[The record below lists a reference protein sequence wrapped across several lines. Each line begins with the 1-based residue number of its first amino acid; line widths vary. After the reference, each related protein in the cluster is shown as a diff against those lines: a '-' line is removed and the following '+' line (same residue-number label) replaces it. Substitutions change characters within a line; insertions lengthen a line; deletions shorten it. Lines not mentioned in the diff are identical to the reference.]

1 MYNSFHISILTKNF
15 ETRFIKVAN
24 GVLQGD
30 CLSPLPF
37 NMIINTFIQS
47 LKREKYQNFGTRVL
61 KGFAPRNWFQFADDA
76 ATTSLES
83 ENQLL
88 VNLFSRWCNWAD
100 MLIRP
105 DKCHSFGM
113 KKNSTKS
120 VQYSPKVYINNE
132 LVKPIKPDESFLYL
146 GRHYDHDMSEKEH
159 KNALTKNLKEML
171 EKIDSLD
178 VQPKNKMLI
187 YQRYVLS
194 KISWD
199 LTVTNISITR
209 IKNNLDNMVSYY
221 VRSWL
226 EIPVSGTL
234 KIATLSKCKYG
245 VNFITISTR
254 FAQCQFTFRKTLKN
268 SNNENIKKRYT
279 KSPKKEQKFSRIHTF
294 QHVIA

>member
-1 MYNSFHISILTKNF
+1 
-15 ETRFIKVAN
+15 
-24 GVLQGD
+24 
-30 CLSPLPF
+30 
-37 NMIINTFIQS
+37 MIINTLIQS
-47 LKREKYQNFGTRVL
+47 LKQEKYQNFGTRVL

-76 ATTSLES
+76 AATTSLES

-88 VNLFSRWCNWAD
+88 VNL
-100 MLIRP
+100 LIRP

-113 KKNSTKS
+113 KKNSIKS

-132 LVKPIKPDESFLYL
+132 LVKPIKPDESFIYL
-146 GRHYDHDMSEKEH
+146 GRHYDYDMSEKEH

-178 VQPKNKMLI
+178 VHPKNKMLI

-194 KISWD
+194 KNQLGPHS
-199 LTVTNISITR
+199 TNISITW
-209 IKNNLDNMVSYY
+209 IKNNLDNMVSNY

-245 VNFITISTR
+245 LNFITVLHSVNLR
-254 FAQCQFTFRKTLKN
+254 FAEL
-268 SNNENIKKRYT
+268 
-279 KSPKKEQKFSRIHTF
+279 
-294 QHVIA
+294 